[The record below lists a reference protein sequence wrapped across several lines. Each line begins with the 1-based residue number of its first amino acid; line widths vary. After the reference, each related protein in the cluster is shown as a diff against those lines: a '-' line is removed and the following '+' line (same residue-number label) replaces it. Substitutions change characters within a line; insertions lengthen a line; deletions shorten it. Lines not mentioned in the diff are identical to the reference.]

1 MISAA
6 LCDFKMLFSEEQEM
20 RFDNVCWEPGE
31 IANRPY
37 LLLGAQTG
45 QQGVERGNVLTKSHL
60 PPRDG
65 VYILGIIK
73 EKGRGRGVLRI

>member
-1 MISAA
+1 
-6 LCDFKMLFSEEQEM
+6 MLFPEEQEM

-45 QQGVERGNVLTKSHL
+45 QQGVEGGNVLAKSHL
-60 PPRDG
+60 PPCQG
-65 VYILGIIK
+65 VYVLGAIQ
-73 EKGRGRGVLRI
+73 EKGRERGVLRI